1 MPAYMNMNMK
11 LTTPLEL
18 IDDSKTA
25 SYFKRDNV
33 KSEYLSIIKHF
44 AFGYYKSNPS

>member
-1 MPAYMNMNMK
+1 MYNELCTDKSMPAYMNMSMK
-11 LTTPLEL
+11 LTKPLEL

-33 KSEYLSIIKHF
+33 KSE
-44 AFGYYKSNPS
+44 

>member
-1 MPAYMNMNMK
+1 MYNELCTDKSMPAYMNMNMNMK

-33 KSEYLSIIKHF
+33 KSE
-44 AFGYYKSNPS
+44 

>member
-1 MPAYMNMNMK
+1 MYNELCTDKSIPAYMNMELM
-11 LTTPLEL
+11 TPLEL

-33 KSEYLSIIKHF
+33 KSE
-44 AFGYYKSNPS
+44 